1 MIAGPIRVISNAT
14 LTGAGT
20 APTVTGIVPCY
31 GARQVDFK
39 ITAATGANM
48 SAEASVNV
56 SDNGTNMLSGSGQG
70 VSVRNGSANGINPA
84 TTPCNVTFAPAS
96 GLTFGYRYL
105 QITITGANSGGQNIT
120 GLNVDAYVVSDDEVA
135 GNVAQPLP

>member
-48 SAEASVNV
+48 SATWT
-56 SDNGTNMLSGSGQG
+56 GRG
-70 VSVRNGSANGINPA
+70 P
-84 TTPCNVTFAPAS
+84 TPPSRRERWRF
-96 GLTFGYRYL
+96 
-105 QITITGANSGGQNIT
+105 
-120 GLNVDAYVVSDDEVA
+120 
-135 GNVAQPLP
+135 QPG